1 MDFPKIVTKLPG
13 PKAKRVIA
21 QDEKYMSPSYTRSY
35 PLVVGRARDCMVEDV
50 DGNRFLDMTAGIAVV
65 STGHCHPKVVEA
77 IRSQTEDF
85 LHMSGTDFYYS
96 AESELAARLSGL
108 LPGRWKVFFS
118 NSGTEAVEAAMKLAR
133 YHTKRQRIIAFAGAF
148 HGRTYGSLSLTSSR
162 PGQRMHF
169 SPLVP
174 GVTHSIFP
182 NMYRP
187 ILACRKGR
195 DLGQVYLDFLS
206 EVVLKKIAPANEVA
220 AIIIEP
226 IQGEGGYIIPPK
238 GFLKGLQRICNE
250 QGILFVLDE
259 VQSGMGRTGKM
270 FAFQHFGAEPDIICL
285 AKGIASGMPLGAMLA
300 KAQLMDWPRGAHAST
315 FGGNP
320 VCCRAAIA
328 TLDLVEGGLM
338 RNAATVGRRLI
349 AGLGKLQRSVA
360 IIGDVRGLGLMVG
373 AEIVLDKKSKT
384 PAPKLVDEIIQRC
397 FYKGML
403 LLSCGE
409 STVRFSPPLTI
420 KRDHIDT
427 ALRIFGAVV
436 KEVAKQAKRKH

>member
-21 QDEKYMSPSYTRSY
+21 QDKEYMSPSYTRSY

-50 DGNRFLDMTAGIAVV
+50 DGNRFLDMTSGIGVV

-96 AESELAARLSGL
+96 AESRLAARLSGL

-133 YHTKRQRIIAFAGAF
+133 YHTRRQRIIAFAGAF

-174 GVTHSIFP
+174 GVTHSVYP
-182 NMYRP
+182 NPYRP
-187 ILACRKGR
+187 LLACRKGR
-195 DLGQVYLDFLS
+195 DMSQAYLNFLS
-206 EVVLKKIAPANEVA
+206 EVVLKKIAPADEVA
-220 AIIIEP
+220 AIIVEP
-226 IQGEGGYIIPPK
+226 IQGEGGYIVPPK
-238 GFLKGLQRICNE
+238 GFLEGLQRICNKR
-250 QGILFVLDE
+250 GILLVLDE
-259 VQSGMGRTGKM
+259 VQAGMGRTGKM
-270 FAFQHFGAEPDIICL
+270 FAFQHFGIEPDVICL

-300 KAQLMDWPRGAHAST
+300 RAKLMNWPRGAHAST

-320 VCCRAAIA
+320 VCCRAATA
-328 TLDLVEGGLM
+328 TLDLLEGGLVQ
-338 RNAATVGRRLI
+338 NAATAGRHLM
-349 AGLGKLQRSVA
+349 AGLKKLQRSIP

-384 PAPKLVDEIIQRC
+384 PAPKLVDKIMQRC
-397 FYKGML
+397 FYKGL
-403 LLSCGE
+403 LLLPCGE
-409 STVRFSPPLTI
+409 SSIRFSPPLTI
-420 KRDHIDT
+420 KRSHIDI
-427 ALRIFGAVV
+427 ALRIFGAAA
-436 KEVAKQAKRKH
+436 KEAAKKR

>member
-21 QDEKYMSPSYTRSY
+21 QDKKYMSPSYTRSY

-50 DGNRFLDMTAGIAVV
+50 DGNRFLDMTSGIGVV
-65 STGHCHPKVVEA
+65 ATGHCHPKVVEA

-96 AESELAARLSGL
+96 AESRLAARLSGL

-118 NSGTEAVEAAMKLAR
+118 NSGTEAVEAALKLAR
-133 YHTKRQRIIAFAGAF
+133 YHTRRQRIIAFAGAF

-174 GVTHSIFP
+174 GVTHSVYP
-182 NMYRP
+182 NPYRSL
-187 ILACRKGR
+187 LACRKGQ
-195 DLGQVYLDFLS
+195 DMSQAYLNFLS
-206 EVVLKKIAPANEVA
+206 EVVLKKIAPADEVA
-220 AIIIEP
+220 AIIVEP
-226 IQGEGGYIIPPK
+226 IQGEGGYIVPPK

-250 QGILFVLDE
+250 RGILLVLDE
-259 VQSGMGRTGKM
+259 VQAGMGRTGKM
-270 FAFQHFGAEPDIICL
+270 FAFQHFGIEPDVICL

-300 KAQLMDWPRGAHAST
+300 REKLMNWPRGAHAST

-320 VCCRAAIA
+320 VCCKAATA
-328 TLDLVEGGLM
+328 TLDLLEGGLVQ
-338 RNAATVGRRLI
+338 NAATAGRHLM
-349 AGLGKLQRSVA
+349 AGLKKLQRSIP

-384 PAPKLVDEIIQRC
+384 PAPKLVDKIMQRC
-397 FYKGML
+397 FYKGL
-403 LLSCGE
+403 LLLPCGE
-409 STVRFSPPLTI
+409 SSIRFSPPLTI
-420 KRDHIDT
+420 KRSHIDI
-427 ALRIFGAVV
+427 ALRIFGAAA
-436 KEVAKQAKRKH
+436 KEAAKKR